1 MSERINVGIAGATGM
16 VGQYYVHLLQNH
28 PWFKVTYV
36 AASPKSAGKKYADA
50 VAGRWHAPGDI
61 PEDVRDLTVADANDV
76 TRALGRCAVVFS
88 AIDLDK
94 NAVRELESNY
104 ALKGFAVISNNSA
117 HRSTSD
123 VPMIIPEIN
132 PGHADIIPAQR
143 KNHGFSSGLIAVKSN
158 CSIQS
163 FMTPVHALIRAGYPI
178 RRMIVST
185 MQALSGAGYPGP
197 SGLDVIDNVVPYIG
211 GEEEKSENEPLK
223 IFGSIENGR
232 IAPAATPLIA
242 AHCNRVPV
250 VHGHTACVSLE
261 FEREKPTLDAIMG
274 IWREFKAAPQELG
287 LPSAP
292 RRPIIY
298 RSEVD
303 RPQPRKDRDAQG
315 AMAVTV
321 GRLRKCPVFDIRFVG
336 LHHNTVRGAAGG
348 CILTAELLKA
358 KGYIG

>member
-1 MSERINVGIAGATGM
+1 
-16 VGQYYVHLLQNH
+16 
-28 PWFKVTYV
+28 
-36 AASPKSAGKKYADA
+36 
-50 VAGRWHAPGDI
+50 
-61 PEDVRDLTVADANDV
+61 VRDLTVEDANDV

-94 NAVRELESNY
+94 NAMRELESNY
-104 ALKGFAVISNNSA
+104 AEKGFAVISNNSA
-117 HRSTSD
+117 HRATPD

-132 PGHADIIPAQR
+132 PSHADIIPAQR
-143 KNHGFSSGLIAVKSN
+143 KNHGWSSGLIAVKSN

-232 IAPAATPLIA
+232 IVPAASPLIS

-261 FEREKPTLDAIMG
+261 FERDKPAIDKIIG
-274 IWREFKAAPQELG
+274 IWREFKSAPQDLC
-287 LPSAP
+287 LPSP
-292 RRPIIY
+292 WP
-298 RSEVD
+298 
-303 RPQPRKDRDAQG
+303 
-315 AMAVTV
+315 
-321 GRLRKCPVFDIRFVG
+321 
-336 LHHNTVRGAAGG
+336 
-348 CILTAELLKA
+348 
-358 KGYIG
+358 